1 MLDLKFFIELAKDV
15 VPMFRKHTFI
25 KGLDINGRKF
35 KKYSTKY
42 NQLKKSGKLFRQAT
56 EFAQSNAPVLT
67 SDLLRDWKLQ
77 GTSSS
82 GFKFGTLTQGGK
94 VDNLAKMGRVISTD
108 RNPMPDKIEKFILNE
123 ADKYVKKELKKIKGG
138 TFNIG

>member
-1 MLDLKFFIELAKDV
+1 MLDLKFFIKLAKDV